1 MDVTQPSIVTVSR
14 AGIRL
19 GSLFGS
25 RNKAVFSHLFNII
38 LVGAAAITIS
48 DP

>member
-1 MDVTQPSIVTVSR
+1 MTQPSIVTVSR
-14 AGIRL
+14 VGIRL

-25 RNKAVFSHLFNII
+25 RNKAIPSYLFNII
-38 LVGAAAITIS
+38 LVGAAAVTPS